1 MVEEYTVSQNTG
13 TEDVESIENDI
24 PTLAQKYI
32 VPIDRVRSIS
42 SKDPSGRY
50 SESRCHAFYRYI
62 GFPTACSDNSFYSP
76 GYSPA
81 SSSIQNPKNTVIFRK
96 NVDSKFNTNDAL
108 KNLIGE
114 RESDFKTL
122 RDIFARQDL
131 SAALYAYVLRKI
143 RPFGGIM
150 DEVNIE
156 DPFNADEQTF
166 KLDDRAQIIDNF
178 SQNNTNLSSDITSVL
193 TKISTFTRL
202 GKLDEG
208 RHILKPF
215 IVDPDIAKN
224 IQPPENIICAPFLKS
239 ATDTKL
245 NKNTMLQRP
254 VLEAILR
261 ARLENA
267 QSSDSFLAT
276 MVEILNSSKEP
287 LQNVEALDSNT
298 LKFTIAAISED
309 NEFSIDTFSNDFKS
323 GISSIQLINISKL
336 IKQLK
341 VIIRE
346 LQRSFAAIDLAIK
359 EINWFPVP
367 GVEGPEIIRGASLY
381 KFGTSYTELDKQ
393 MVDLKAQIFAANS
406 SKTDWTNLGNFAG
419 PFVAYNTE
427 NVEAYNSQIDDLQ
440 QQKNKYSNDA
450 FQALSNIELISGEV
464 SGLGL
469 IDIISIYAA
478 LWSMKETHLVAMLDD
493 DSFNRLINNNPNL
506 ITSSVSDRDSGISS
520 VTITD
525 ALIEFQKKLVNILS
539 FVDKEFA
546 RQSINPT
553 DEDGG
558 MLDA

>member
-1 MVEEYTVSQNTG
+1 
-13 TEDVESIENDI
+13 
-24 PTLAQKYI
+24 
-32 VPIDRVRSIS
+32 
-42 SKDPSGRY
+42 
-50 SESRCHAFYRYI
+50 
-62 GFPTACSDNSFYSP
+62 
-76 GYSPA
+76 
-81 SSSIQNPKNTVIFRK
+81 
-96 NVDSKFNTNDAL
+96 
-108 KNLIGE
+108 
-114 RESDFKTL
+114 
-122 RDIFARQDL
+122 
-131 SAALYAYVLRKI
+131 
-143 RPFGGIM
+143 
-150 DEVNIE
+150 
-156 DPFNADEQTF
+156 
-166 KLDDRAQIIDNF
+166 
-178 SQNNTNLSSDITSVL
+178 
-193 TKISTFTRL
+193 
-202 GKLDEG
+202 
-208 RHILKPF
+208 
-215 IVDPDIAKN
+215 
-224 IQPPENIICAPFLKS
+224 
-239 ATDTKL
+239 
-245 NKNTMLQRP
+245 MLQRP

-276 MVEILNSSKEP
+276 MIEILNSSNEP
-287 LQNVEALDSNT
+287 VQNVESLDSNT

-309 NEFSIDTFSNDFKS
+309 NEFSVDTFSNDFKS
-323 GISSIQLINISKL
+323 GISSVQLINITKL

-346 LQRSFAAIDLAIK
+346 LQRSFAAIDSAIN

-367 GVEGPEIIRGASLY
+367 GVEGPELVRGSSLY

-393 MVDLKAQIFAANS
+393 IVELKAQIFSANS

-419 PFVAYNTE
+419 PFVGYDTE

-440 QQKNKYSNDA
+440 QQKDKFSNDA

-469 IDIISIYAA
+469 IDVISIYAA